1 MATMYEIISFAGL
14 MTTDEPEVISIL
26 QNSKEYKDAIHKSA
40 LRGITVDG
48 DAKEIGE
55 YVKIVHQYGSVE
67 SYENEMNLKTES
79 ARILQELKDKVMI
92 LPGTGL
98 PGYSITK
105 YGGYVSSDVIGSIH
119 TGEIT
124 LKGINPF
131 SSMREKAIDLLKA
144 EVVKIG
150 CNAILEL
157 DLDQTAI
164 TIPTSDG
171 IIYADFLMTARG
183 TAVMVE
189 KG

>member
-14 MTTDEPEVISIL
+14 TTTDEPEVISIL
-26 QNSKEYKDAIHKSA
+26 QNSKKYKECIHKSA
-40 LRGITVDG
+40 LRGVTVDG

-67 SYENEMNLKTES
+67 AYEHEMNLKSES

-92 LPGTGL
+92 LPSTGL
-98 PGYSITK
+98 PGYTITG

-131 SSMREKAIDLLKA
+131 SSMRERAIDLLKTEA
-144 EVVKIG
+144 VNIG
-150 CNAILEL
+150 CNAIL
-157 DLDQTAI
+157 DINFDQTAI
-164 TIPTSDG
+164 TIPGNDG
-171 IIYADFLMTARG
+171 VVYADFLMTARG
-183 TAVMVE
+183 TAVKVE
-189 KG
+189 KE